1 MATYKTKEEADVA
14 AYEENCKPIINFCP
28 LINSQCREDCEC
40 FQRATVSERRMYRQ
54 DLSATGLPYILEYK
68 VTYRGCGNAMFSG
81 ERNCNT

>member
-1 MATYKTKEEADVA
+1 MATYKTKEEADDA
-14 AYEENCKPIINFCP
+14 AYEENGKPIICFCP

-40 FQRATVSERRMYRQ
+40 FQRAMVRECKIYKR
-54 DLSATGLPYILEYK
+54 DLSVGGLPYILEYK